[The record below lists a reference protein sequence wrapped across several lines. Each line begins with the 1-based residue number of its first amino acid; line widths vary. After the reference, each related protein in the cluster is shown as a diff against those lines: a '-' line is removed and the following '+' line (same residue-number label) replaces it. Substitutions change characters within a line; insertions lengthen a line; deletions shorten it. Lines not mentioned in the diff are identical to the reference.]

1 MGFIT
6 INQPT
11 IWDNM
16 FGSLV
21 LTLVFQNPLVIPCEE
36 VFGTPKGRTLGD
48 VWGSKH
54 LFRRYLED

>member
-36 VFGTPKGRTLGD
+36 VFGLGLSD
-48 VWGSKH
+48 DDWGVLHH
-54 LFRRYLED
+54 LI